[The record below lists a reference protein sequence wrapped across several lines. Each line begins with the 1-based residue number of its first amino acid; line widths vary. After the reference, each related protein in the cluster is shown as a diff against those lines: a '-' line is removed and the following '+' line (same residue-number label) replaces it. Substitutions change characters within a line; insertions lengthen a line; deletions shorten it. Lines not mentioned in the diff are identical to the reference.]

1 MSRKPLRVLTPRSIL
16 PALAVMLVLAAGAA
30 AHANKPVPFGDR
42 VAGPGDAEATP
53 VNSESL
59 SAADL
64 DLRVGPGLEAFH
76 KQTGEQAWSYR
87 REGAEALY
95 LAMAGD
101 NAIVVWDDGIVT
113 SVRPGDHEVR
123 WHRAV
128 PGLADWLRGDGEP
141 GADKRTD
148 AQRKQLAKQ
157 RAAAALHTVQR
168 DGSPWLALMT
178 PNLTMGLRDAD
189 GDLRYNDKPANGCAY
204 DPLRAVHT
212 DYAVLIPR
220 TCTNSSGQA
229 VSGGITGYRL
239 DSNGWAM
246 STGPAATVKV
256 LDRSRVEI
264 TDGPIVPPKVFDTKV
279 AAPETACGAP
289 VAPFAAVRPQGGC
302 VDPAAPQ
309 GADAAVAPAPTAPVT
324 PAATDTPAAPQDTPA
339 ETGAPAAPDG
349 PAAAD
354 TPAPAGDGPVAQQP

>member
-1 MSRKPLRVLTPRSIL
+1 MSWKPPRVLTPRSIL

-53 VNSESL
+53 VNSQSVD
-59 SAADL
+59 SAGL
-64 DLRVGPGLEAFH
+64 DLKVVGPGLEAYH
-76 KQTGEQAWSYR
+76 KQTGERAWTYR

-101 NAIVVWDDGIVT
+101 NAIVVWDDGLIT

-128 PGLADWLRGDGEP
+128 PGLADYLRADGEP

-148 AQRKQLAKQ
+148 AERKETAKQ

-168 DGSPWLALMT
+168 DGSPWLAVVT

-189 GDLRYNDKPANGCAY
+189 GDLRYNDRPSNGCLY
-204 DPLRAVHT
+204 DPLRTVHT

-220 TCTNSSGQA
+220 TCTSGGVP

-239 DSNGWAM
+239 DSNGWSM
-246 STGPAATVKV
+246 ITGPAATVKV
-256 LDRSRVEI
+256 LDASRVEI
-264 TDGPIVPPKVFDTKV
+264 TDGPIVPVKVFDTKA
-279 AAPETACGAP
+279 AAPETACTGLD
-289 VAPFAAVRPQGGC
+289 APFAAVRPKEGC
-302 VDPAAPQ
+302 TDPSASPTAAAPADPT
-309 GADAAVAPAPTAPVT
+309 GAAAASATASATDGATAP
-324 PAATDTPAAPQDTPA
+324 Q
-339 ETGAPAAPDG
+339 
-349 PAAAD
+349 
-354 TPAPAGDGPVAQQP
+354 